1 MENQVQ
7 IIGADVS
14 KGTIDLFLHSSGKHL
29 RISNDKQ
36 GFRSFMDWL
45 DSLGIMRTDVVLV
58 MEHTGLYPYLFE
70 KFLFKK
76 EVRFAK
82 VNAKLIRMSSGILRG
97 KSDKADAKRI
107 AEYGVQKIQE
117 LRWERIRSNASDRLK
132 LLLMARNQ
140 FVKVR
145 TSFMNMREEIVNI
158 RLTKRDLIM
167 TTCSQAIVD
176 LERKIKRLEK
186 AMEDIIAQDEALRRN
201 YALVKSV
208 TGVGAIVGI
217 NLLVKTNNF
226 EWFDNPKTF
235 ACYCGVAPFPHTSG
249 SSIRGRTR
257 VSHYA
262 DKQMKTLLDLAAKVA
277 IQHDPELKAYYAR
290 RVAAG
295 KPKMS
300 AINVVRNKIIG
311 RIFAVIKRQA
321 PFNRDVHLAA

>member
-7 IIGADVS
+7 VIGADVS
-14 KGTIDLFLHSSGKHL
+14 KGTIDLVLHSSGKHL
-29 RISNDKQ
+29 QITNDKQ
-36 GFRSFMDWL
+36 GFKSFMDWL
-45 DSLGIMRTDVVLV
+45 DSQAILRTDVVLV

-82 VNAKLIRMSSGILRG
+82 VSARLIRMSGGIVRG

-107 AEYGVQKIQE
+107 AEYGAQKIQE
-117 LRWERIRSNASDRLK
+117 LRWERIRSEASDRLK
-132 LLLMARNQ
+132 LLMMARNQ
-140 FVKVR
+140 YVKAR
-145 TSFMNMREEIVNI
+145 TSFMNMREEMANI
-158 RLTKRDLIM
+158 KLGKSDIIM
-167 TTCSQAIVD
+167 SDCSQTIAHF
-176 LERKIKRLEK
+176 ERKIKQLER
-186 AMEDIIAQDEALRRN
+186 AMEVIIAQEEAMRRN
-201 YALVKSV
+201 FTLVKSV
-208 TGVGAIVGI
+208 SGVGTIVAI

-226 EWFDNPKTF
+226 EWFDSPKTF

-311 RIFAVIKRQA
+311 RIFAVIKRQT
-321 PFNRDVHLAA
+321 PFNRAVQEAA

>member
-36 GFRSFMDWL
+36 GFKRFIDWL
-45 DSLGIMRTDVVLV
+45 ASMAIMRADVVLV

-82 VNAKLIRMSSGILRG
+82 VNARLIRLSSGIVRG

-107 AEYGVQKIQE
+107 AEYGAQKIQE
-117 LRWERIRSNASDRLK
+117 LRWERIRSDASDRLK
-132 LLLMARNQ
+132 LLMMARNQ
-140 FVKVR
+140 CVKAK
-145 TSFMNMREEIVNI
+145 TSFMNMREEMANI
-158 RLTKRDLIM
+158 KLPKNDIIM
-167 TTCSQAIVD
+167 TTCSQSIAQM
-176 LERKIKRLEK
+176 ERKIKQLEK
-186 AMEDIIAQDEALRRN
+186 AMEAIIAQEEAMRRN

-208 TGVGAIVGI
+208 SGVGAIVGI

-226 EWFDNPKTF
+226 EWFDSPKTF
-235 ACYCGVAPFPHTSG
+235 ACYCGVAPFQHTSG

-311 RIFAVIKRQA
+311 RIFAVINRQT
-321 PFNRDVHLAA
+321 PFNRDVRQAA

>member
-29 RISNDKQ
+29 RITNDKP
-36 GFRSFMDWL
+36 GFKCFMDWL
-45 DSLGIMRTDVVLV
+45 DSQAIMRSDVLLV

-82 VNAKLIRMSSGILRG
+82 VSARLIRMSGGIVRG

-107 AEYGVQKIQE
+107 AEYGAQRIQE
-117 LRWERIRSNASDRLK
+117 LRWERIRSSTSDRLK
-132 LLLMARNQ
+132 LLMMARNQ
-140 FVKVR
+140 YVKAR
-145 TSFMNMREEIVNI
+145 TSFMNIQEEMANI
-158 RLTKRDLIM
+158 KLRKSDVIM
-167 TTCSQAIVD
+167 TSFSQTIAG
-176 LERKIKRLEK
+176 LERKIKLLEK
-186 AMEDIIAQDEALRRN
+186 AMEAIIAQEEAMRRN
-201 YALVKSV
+201 FALVKSV
-208 TGVGAIVGI
+208 SGVGRIVAI

-235 ACYCGVAPFPHTSG
+235 ACYCGVAPFQHTSG

-300 AINVVRNKIIG
+300 AINVVRNKIIA
-311 RIFAVIKRQA
+311 RIFAVIKRQT
-321 PFNRDVHLAA
+321 PFSRAVQEAA